1 MARTVAGLFPNRRAA
16 EAAQAELEAAGF
28 NSRDISLLTREPE
41 ATQQATPERTAKSLL
56 GSIIGSLIVGTLGAL
71 VAWAL
76 SVLFSTPPTGKT
88 LSVILVSCVGGTIG
102 WLIGLLYPGEPVE
115 EREYYRERAELG
127 KAVLT
132 ADAQGRELEAR
143 HIMAQHR
150 ARGLPTAT
158 LSHRPSTGLQW
169 RRPREMQ
176 DSQRT
181 AMWSHWS
188 AAGSLVQRSPTSAR
202 AKRSACD

>member
-1 MARTVAGLFPNRRAA
+1 MARTVAGLFPDRRAA
-16 EAAQAELEAAGF
+16 ESAQAELEAAGF
-28 NSRDISLLTREPE
+28 NSRDISLITREPE
-41 ATQQATPERTAKSLL
+41 ATPQATPERTAKSLL

-71 VAWAL
+71 VAWVL
-76 SVLFSTPPTGKT
+76 SVLFSTPPTGQT

-102 WLIGLLYPGEPVE
+102 WLIGSLLYPGEPVA

-143 HIMAQHR
+143 HIMAQHG

-158 LSHRPSTGLQW
+158 RSHGPSTGLQW

-176 DSQRT
+176 DSRRT
-181 AMWSHWS
+181 AM
-188 AAGSLVQRSPTSAR
+188 
-202 AKRSACD
+202 